1 MDMKISPSSQAADD
15 CTALGC
21 ATVARTEAKLL
32 IVCGISGGRV
42 LAQDGIRLAVAHPD
56 SITGGQTPL

>member
-32 IVCGISGGRV
+32 IVCHEGTER
-42 LAQDGIRLAVAHPD
+42 RWN
-56 SITGGQTPL
+56 PLSAKLHER

>member
-15 CTALGC
+15 CTAHGR

-32 IVCGISGGRV
+32 ILCGISGGRV
-42 LAQDGIRLAVAHPD
+42 IAHYDVTTQVP
-56 SITGGQTPL
+56 PV